1 MLPPSIQGM
10 YAHEINFKELFEWLT
25 NYLQKCTAV
34 ANCKEYLT
42 IQVLNFKLHE
52 HERIIFQLHS
62 NLYFFAFL
70 KNIVHDIDELKYLKI
85 ILVKNN
91 NNNIVAF

>member
-1 MLPPSIQGM
+1 MNLLIILNNKQIVKKRNFCVLPPSIQGM

-42 IQVLNFKLHE
+42 LQDLNFKLHE
-52 HERIIFQLHS
+52 HERIIF
-62 NLYFFAFL
+62 
-70 KNIVHDIDELKYLKI
+70 
-85 ILVKNN
+85 
-91 NNNIVAF
+91 